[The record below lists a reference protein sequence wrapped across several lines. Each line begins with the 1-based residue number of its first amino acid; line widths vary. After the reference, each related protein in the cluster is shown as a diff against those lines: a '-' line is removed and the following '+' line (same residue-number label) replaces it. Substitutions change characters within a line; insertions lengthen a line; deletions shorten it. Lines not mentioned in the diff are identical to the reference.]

1 MKGPILAAIAAAAL
15 SLTGP
20 AHAQDNIE
28 DKIINLP
35 APATFTVYGMRD
47 TPKPRKDASA
57 QGGQALRIVVPGGSD
72 KPYTIGLISQITKPV
87 KKGDQLVLAFWGR
100 KVKGDAPTAKV
111 ANVQVSLA
119 KAPYSTVFRGEA
131 EVGPEWKLFDVKGAA
146 DRDYAAG
153 EIVATLHL
161 ATGDHTIDI
170 GPVFV
175 LDMGPTPARQ

>member
-1 MKGPILAAIAAAAL
+1 MKGPILAVIAATAL
-15 SLTGP
+15 SLTG
-20 AHAQDNIE
+20 AARAQDSIE
-28 DKIINLP
+28 NKIINVP
-35 APATFTVYGMRD
+35 APAAFTVYGLRD
-47 TPKPRKDASA
+47 TPKARKDASV

-87 KKGDQLVLAFWGR
+87 KKGDELVLAFWGR
-100 KVKGDAPTAKV
+100 KAKGEAATAKV

-119 KAPYSTVFRGEA
+119 KEPYTTVFRGEA
-131 EVGPEWKLFDVKGAA
+131 EVGPEWKMFDVKGTA

-161 ATGDHTIDI
+161 ATGDHTIDV

-175 LDMGPTPARQ
+175 LDMSPKAASR